1 LLVKALD
8 AVMLSAA
15 FPNTSI
21 MLGSAVLDG
30 CSAAA
35 CKPICI
41 STPCTA
47 AFVGSVSRFTT
58 FVPDVVA
65 LRALCGTPLLA
76 RACDR
81 EQSGN
86 L

>member
-1 LLVKALD
+1 
-8 AVMLSAA
+8 MYQY
-15 FPNTSI
+15 T
-21 MLGSAVLDG
+21 MYGSM
-30 CSAAA
+30 
-35 CKPICI
+35 
-41 STPCTA
+41 
-47 AFVGSVSRFTT
+47 FVGSVSRFTT

-81 EQSGN
+81 EQEGN